1 MGLIRTGVS
10 SQWGSLQR
18 GFSEPSKCLQVSSS
32 SWLGCAVWTAFS
44 SSRIRWYK
52 WLHQHG
58 RRWTLHVHR
67 CQVGSYWQVDGWEWC
82 FCKNCW
88 NWWWFGWEWCF
99 WINDAFAKTVYIDD
113 DFRCLMRMM
122 ILQKLLKLMM
132 ILEWCFWIN
141 CSNWYM
147 ILDRWWE
154 WCFCKDSETQLRRQ
168 VMSTV
173 LETQVRF
180 GRFIYFRN
188 WINNF
193 LSTCRRP
200 FYPRTSWRMWRRT
213 CKYSVQFDQK
223 DRLRLRRVSKELVEK
238 RKAGMAEFEV
248 FKRLHNT
255 MMSWVLRYF
264 RAINGLV
271 KITLV
276 WWDLKTFSL
285 TRAKDAQNFGF

>member
-1 MGLIRTGVS
+1 
-10 SQWGSLQR
+10 
-18 GFSEPSKCLQVSSS
+18 
-32 SWLGCAVWTAFS
+32 
-44 SSRIRWYK
+44 
-52 WLHQHG
+52 
-58 RRWTLHVHR
+58 
-67 CQVGSYWQVDGWEWC
+67 
-82 FCKNCW
+82 
-88 NWWWFGWEWCF
+88 
-99 WINDAFAKTVYIDD
+99 
-113 DFRCLMRMM
+113 MM
-122 ILQKLLKLMM
+122 LLQKLLKLMM

-223 DRLRLRRVSKELVEK
+223 DRLRLRRASKELVEK
-238 RKAGMAEFEV
+238 RKAAMAEFEV

-255 MMSWVLRYF
+255 MMSWVWGTLQSVDSRYDKPYFMGRWMHPPTLDFESVDASTDSTLRGNMHF
-264 RAINGLV
+264 FEAKVRCVA
-271 KITLV
+271 T
-276 WWDLKTFSL
+276 WHCDA
-285 TRAKDAQNFGF
+285 TRHCAASRRIAALIRSIAV

>member
-1 MGLIRTGVS
+1 
-10 SQWGSLQR
+10 
-18 GFSEPSKCLQVSSS
+18 
-32 SWLGCAVWTAFS
+32 
-44 SSRIRWYK
+44 
-52 WLHQHG
+52 
-58 RRWTLHVHR
+58 
-67 CQVGSYWQVDGWEWC
+67 
-82 FCKNCW
+82 
-88 NWWWFGWEWCF
+88 
-99 WINDAFAKTVYIDD
+99 
-113 DFRCLMRMM
+113 MM
-122 ILQKLLKLMM
+122 LLQKLLKLMM

-223 DRLRLRRVSKELVEK
+223 DRLRLRRASKELVEK
-238 RKAGMAEFEV
+238 RKAAMAEFEV

-255 MMSWVLRYF
+255 MMSWVWGTLQSVDSRYDKPF
-264 RAINGLV
+264 FMSRLMHQPTVNLESVDASTDSSSRVGWCINRLQFASTDSWTGVGWCINRLSIYSRLMHQPTHEKWIIIPTV
-271 KITLV
+271 HWLMTEYRFF
-276 WWDLKTFSL
+276 LK
-285 TRAKDAQNFGF
+285 